1 MAVMAAVQIKR
12 KNAPRE
18 RETLR
23 DERTEQA
30 RTAARSE
37 NRRQRRI
44 VENTRES
51 KSKKRKRYIVK
62 VKAIAICD
70 RRGDEGANNAEY

>member
-44 VENTRES
+44 VENTQES
-51 KSKKRKRYIVK
+51 QSQKKRKRDI